1 VEPQPAAKQLRY
13 APILILAVSSIAFFL
28 GLGTLGLLGPD
39 EPRYA
44 EVAREMFVSGDYIS
58 TRLCGCL
65 WFEKPALLYW
75 LSAAGYHLF
84 GVTEFAARVAT
95 ATAGFGTALI
105 VFFALKALG
114 QAREGLCSAIVLT
127 TSGIFIAYARVATP
141 DMVLTSAIT
150 ASLLSAYYSL
160 HKTGWTRTVFTALAF
175 GFMALAVLA
184 KGLVG
189 VVLVVAI
196 FGAYLFLAGDL
207 RRLRIRDLSIGV
219 LVFLIVA
226 GCWYGPVM
234 QRHGWQFI
242 EEFFVRHHF
251 QRYTS
256 NEFGHPQPIYFFPIV
271 AIAGV
276 APWTFFLIPAV
287 TRLRSF
293 AQIKGSIVALAWI
306 WAIVPVLFFSFSESK
321 LPGYILPAFPALA
334 IIVGSELDRFLRGE
348 SSKTLFAAAWLT
360 AISLVGIGVG
370 FIVYT
375 RSEAIGISSGRGLL
389 AYLPILVAIVTLVML
404 VARKRLA
411 FITSSVVVVM
421 CSIVTAVILLFP
433 VLRNE
438 VSLKELS
445 LEAAAALKPGEK
457 IGFYLKKEFAP
468 VFYAE
473 GRVLCEPKRGGTF
486 YALHQ
491 DMLADA
497 LENESSLIV
506 ITDSKWLPG
515 IQNDPRFTTSRIAAQ
530 GESLAVRVRMKK
542 IVSAD

>member
-1 VEPQPAAKQLRY
+1 MEPQPAAKQLPY
-13 APILILAVSSIAFFL
+13 APILILAVSSVAFFL

-95 ATAGFGTALI
+95 ATAAIGTALI
-105 VFFALKALG
+105 VYVALKGFG
-114 QAREGLCSAIVLT
+114 QAREGLCSAIMLA

-141 DMVLTSAIT
+141 DMVLTTAIT

-160 HKTGWTRTVFTALAF
+160 QKTGLRKTAFTALAF

-189 VVLVVAI
+189 VVLVIAI
-196 FGAYLFLAGDL
+196 FGVYLFLAGDL
-207 RRLRIRDLSIGV
+207 RRLRIRDLAIGV

-226 GCWYGPVM
+226 GSWYGPVM
-234 QRHGWQFI
+234 QRHGWQFV
-242 EEFFVRHHF
+242 EEFFIRHHF

-271 AIAGV
+271 AMAGI
-276 APWTFFLIPAV
+276 APWTFFLIPAA

-293 AQIKGSIVALAWI
+293 SQIKGSILALAWI

-334 IIVGSELDRFLRGE
+334 IIVGGELERFLRGE
-348 SSKTLFAAAWLT
+348 SSKALLAAAWLT

-389 AYLPILVAIVTLVML
+389 AYLPVCVAIVTIAML

-411 FITSSVVVVM
+411 FITSSVAVVM
-421 CSIVTAVILLFP
+421 CSILVAVILLFP

-438 VSLKELS
+438 VSLKNLS
-445 LEAAAALKPGEK
+445 LEAGAALKPGEK

-468 VFYAE
+468 VFYAD
-473 GRVLCEPKRGGTF
+473 GRVLCEQKRGGTF

-515 IQNDPRFTTSRIAAQ
+515 IEDDPRFTTSRIASQ
-530 GESLAVRVRMKK
+530 GEALAVRVTMKK
-542 IVSAD
+542 IQTAD